1 MSERDITGDVDEVA
15 DRAMS
20 GLESTSDEALEEGED
35 WAQDRTQEGF
45 EEGNV
50 ATAGD
55 DALEDIG
62 NA

>member
-1 MSERDITGDVDEVA
+1 MGERDITGDVDEVA

-45 EEGNV
+45 EEGDV

>member
-45 EEGNV
+45 EEGDV